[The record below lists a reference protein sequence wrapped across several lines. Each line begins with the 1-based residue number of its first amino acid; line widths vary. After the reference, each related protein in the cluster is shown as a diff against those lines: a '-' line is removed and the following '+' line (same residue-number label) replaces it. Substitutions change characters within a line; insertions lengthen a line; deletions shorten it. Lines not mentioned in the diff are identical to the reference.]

1 MATRKAQVSDYG
13 ERRKPRPRGS
23 ALREDERV
31 LAGEDGEKL
40 VQELK
45 THQVELEMQNEQL
58 RTAQQA
64 IEESRAK
71 YSDLYD
77 FAPVGYFTFDEEMTI
92 REVNRTGAALLG
104 LEPKELVGKPF
115 SLFIKPEYQDILYH
129 HRQKVLAESGIQ
141 SCELVLVSR
150 GEGRDFY
157 VSLESIPGQDHHSI
171 RSAVFDITDRKLAEI
186 RIHQLSAELMTA
198 QEQERKRIAHEIH
211 DELTGSLSAL
221 LFSLETKIQKLEKG
235 EPINVENLKRMI
247 SLLKTTLNETRR
259 IMNNLRPSIL
269 DDLGLLPTLEWFCRE
284 YRNIYPKIRL
294 DRHIAIEEDDIP
306 DDLKLILFRLLQ
318 EALNHFARYGQGD
331 VLQISLVKD
340 GPDIEFSIGD
350 NARAFDPE
358 NDRQGFD
365 LESMRERVEASGG
378 CFSLESTKEGSIL
391 QASWKCKTSPSSFR
405 PSRKVPPRG
414 PAAHPDS

>member
-1 MATRKAQVSDYG
+1 MATGKDRVGDHGKKG
-13 ERRKPRPRGS
+13 KPRPRG
-23 ALREDERV
+23 LGLQEDKRV
-31 LAGEDGEKL
+31 LAEEYGQRQ
-40 VQELK
+40 VRELK
-45 THQVELEMQNEQL
+45 NHQVELETQNEKLRSAQL
-58 RTAQQA
+58 ET
-64 IEESRAK
+64 EESRAK

-77 FAPVGYFTFDEEMTI
+77 FAPVGYFTFTEEMTV
-92 REVNRTGAALLG
+92 RDVNRTGAELLG

-115 SLFIKPEYQDILYH
+115 SLFVKPEYQNILYH

-150 GEGRDFY
+150 GEARDFFA
-157 VSLESIPGQDHHSI
+157 SLESIPGQDRHSI

-221 LFSLETKIQKLEKG
+221 LFSLGTKIQKIEKG
-235 EPINVENLKRMI
+235 QPINLESLKRMI

-269 DDLGLLPTLEWFCRE
+269 DDLGLLPTVEWFCRE
-284 YRNIYPKIRL
+284 YRNIYPQIRIE
-294 DRHIAIEEDDIP
+294 RHIAVEENEIP
-306 DDLKLILFRLLQ
+306 DPLKLTLFRLLQ
-318 EALNHFARYGQGD
+318 EALNHFAKNGQGD

-340 GPDIEFSIGD
+340 GPEIKFSIRD
-350 NARAFDPE
+350 NARAFDPAK
-358 NDRQGFD
+358 DRDSFD

-378 CFSLESTKEGSIL
+378 CFSLESTKEGSLL
-391 QASWKCKTSPSSFR
+391 QASWECKTSP
-405 PSRKVPPRG
+405 
-414 PAAHPDS
+414 